1 MLFLIIF
8 IYNKKDVSNMRE
20 IKDNNIINSNLPTW
34 DLTDLYSDI
43 HDNKIIV
50 DIDNLTKRVDDFNKE
65 YINKVKYLSSIDF
78 LRALIEYEGINESIT
93 KIESFAY
100 LKYSENVTLEDNVIF
115 YQKITETTTNL
126 YSKLIFFDLEINK
139 MAEWE
144 ITNKINNNSNLKK
157 YYGKYIENV
166 RKYKKHQLSLELE
179 KLMNDK
185 NITSRE
191 AWSRFFDQTIDGM
204 TFNFKGKILNESQIT
219 DILNNNKESKIRKE
233 AGKVFGEKLGENIKT
248 FSFITN
254 ILAKDKAISD
264 EWRKYDTPISS
275 RNLSNMIEDD
285 VVENLYNSVQ
295 DNYKNIS
302 HRYYKIKAKILGLK
316 ELHYTDRNA
325 PLPFDNTRFYT
336 WEEAKDIVL
345 NAYAEFSPEMADIA
359 KKFFDNNWIDVPTR
373 NGKRG
378 GAYAHPTVPT
388 VHPYILLNFTG
399 TARDVMTLAHE
410 LGHGIHMYLSRE
422 QGFFMSNT
430 PLTLAET
437 ASVFGEQ
444 LTFRYLLKQEEDK
457 NKKIAIIANKI
468 EDMIN
473 TVVRQI
479 AFLEFEKTVH
489 EERKNGELSVDRLN
503 EIWLNV
509 QRKSLGDVFTF
520 DEEYKYYWSYIPHFI
535 HSPFYVYSYA
545 FGDCLVNSLY
555 MSYTKDSVD
564 FVDKY
569 IDLLKAGGSKDY
581 KELLK
586 PFDLNP
592 QNPDFWQNGM
602 NLIIELIDELE
613 ILLENV

>member
-1 MLFLIIF
+1 MQ
-8 IYNKKDVSNMRE
+8 E
-20 IKDNNIINSNLPTW
+20 IKNSNIIDSNLPKW
-34 DLTDLYSDI
+34 DLSDLYSGIND
-43 HDNKIIV
+43 DKIVV
-50 DIDNLTKRVDDFNKE
+50 DINNLTKRVEDFNKE
-65 YINKVKYLSSIDF
+65 YTNKVKYLYPIDF
-78 LRALIEYEGINESIT
+78 LKALIEYEGINESIA

-100 LKYSENVTLEDNVIF
+100 LKYSEDVTLEDNVIF
-115 YQKITETTTNL
+115 YQKVTETATGL

-139 MAEWE
+139 MTDRE
-144 ITNKINNNSNLKK
+144 IADKINNNSNLKK
-157 YYGKYIENV
+157 YYGRYIENV

-191 AWSRFFDQTIDGM
+191 AWSRLFDQTVDGM
-204 TFNFKGKILNESQIT
+204 TFEFKGNILNKAEIIDIINT
-219 DILNNNKESKIRKE
+219 DKNPKIRKE
-233 AGKVFGEKLGENIKT
+233 AGKVFGEKLGENIKI

-285 VVENLYNSVQ
+285 VVDNLYISVQ

-302 HRYYKIKAKILGLK
+302 HRYYKIKAKILGLDK
-316 ELHYTDRNA
+316 LHYTDRNA

-336 WEEAKDIVL
+336 WEEAKNIVL
-345 NAYAEFSPEMADIA
+345 NAYRDFSPEMADIGQ
-359 KKFFDNNWIDVPTR
+359 KFFDNNWIDVPTR
-373 NGKRG
+373 KGKRE
-378 GAYAHPTVPT
+378 GAYAHSTVPT
-388 VHPYILLNFTG
+388 IHPYILLNFTG

-422 QGFFMSNT
+422 QGFFMSSA

-489 EERKNGELSVDRLN
+489 EERKNGELSIDRLN
-503 EIWLNV
+503 EIWINV
-509 QRKSLGDVFTF
+509 QKKSLGDIFIF

-613 ILLENV
+613 ILLKNV